1 MRGLIASLVF
11 LATLYSFSEAKSV
24 STYFKGP
31 KHDEKVELMFTKID
45 VLKSVIPDE
54 YKQTFISVFSLVFD
68 TSKTPEV
75 RFEEIR
81 KLIPEEVQSKEDFE
95 KKKAIIIGFMG
106 KIDQL
111 ANYYTTEVAPTLTD
125 NAKAVIKVY
134 TDYIQQPQQFFKDGK
149 DEMKKKVSFEKDDHF
164 YSHQKCTE
172 LVIIFKTRN

>member
-1 MRGLIASLVF
+1 
-11 LATLYSFSEAKSV
+11 
-24 STYFKGP
+24 
-31 KHDEKVELMFTKID
+31 MF
-45 VLKSVIPDE
+45 
-54 YKQTFISVFSLVFD
+54 QVFSLVFD

-149 DEMKKKVSFEKDDHF
+149 DEMKKKFMDAADKIGEKDALDLF
-164 YSHQKCTE
+164 IAAGLMANKAKQIKMMDILDKMKAE
-172 LVIIFKTRN
+172 KDKNFF